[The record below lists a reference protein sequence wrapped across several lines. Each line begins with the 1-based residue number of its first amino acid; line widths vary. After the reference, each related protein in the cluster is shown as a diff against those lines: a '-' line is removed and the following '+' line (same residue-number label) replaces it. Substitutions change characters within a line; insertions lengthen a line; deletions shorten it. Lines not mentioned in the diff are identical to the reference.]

1 MSNRVPVGPS
11 TLALLVAAIGGAS
24 AFVVSWA
31 ESGTAPAWLAVVSAA
46 LVAILGVLRS
56 WQAVHLAGPGDLE
69 DVLDEGPVL
78 PGDVQPEDVPPYNS
92 PVG

>member
-1 MSNRVPVGPS
+1 MNKVPVGPS

-24 AFVVSWA
+24 AFVVAWA

-56 WQAVHLAGPGDLE
+56 WQAVHMGPGE
-69 DVLDEGPVL
+69 EPIEVDEGPVM
-78 PGDVQPEDVPPYNS
+78 PDDMPQA
-92 PVG
+92 

>member
-1 MSNRVPVGPS
+1 MNRVPVGPS
-11 TLALLVAAIGGAS
+11 TLALLIAAIGGAS

-56 WQAVHLAGPGDLE
+56 WQAVNLGKGVD
-69 DVLDEGPVL
+69 DVVDEGPVL
-78 PGDVQPEDVPPYNS
+78 PDDMPELPPYSS
-92 PVG
+92 PIDE

>member
-1 MSNRVPVGPS
+1 MNNRVPVGPS

-56 WQAVHLAGPGDLE
+56 WQAVHLGGSSEFE
-69 DVLDEGPVL
+69 DVVDEGPVAPDDMPL
-78 PGDVQPEDVPPYNS
+78 EDLPPYNS
-92 PVG
+92 PIG